1 MTTVM
6 KLVVRVSCV
15 LTLCLASACTQ
26 PVLKSTD
33 PLTPIEQ
40 LLYSEAIQR
49 GLKDLRM
56 GIPEGA
62 PITLEVSGLRVDQS
76 LHGDVIHGHMKNVV
90 AGWLGKQGFIIRKE
104 EKDATY
110 RARLIIESLG
120 ATQKIRMVGMPATNA
135 VVLPMSIPELALW
148 KRVSYQGY
156 TRFYFDIFE
165 IESDRFIRSTNPQ
178 IGRAKITNYTAFFF
192 YKWRKTDVDLPT
204 PMSSD

>member
-1 MTTVM
+1 MATV
-6 KLVVRVSCV
+6 KTLVVRVICG
-15 LTLCLASACTQ
+15 LTLCLSSACTQ

-33 PLTPIEQ
+33 PLTPTEQ

-56 GIPEGA
+56 GIPEGT

-76 LHGDVIHGHMKNVV
+76 FHGDGIHGHMKNVV
-90 AGWLGKQGFIIRKE
+90 AGWLGQQGLLIRKE

-135 VVLPMSIPELALW
+135 VLLPIAIPELALW
-148 KRVSYQGY
+148 KRVSQQGY

-165 IESDRFIRSTNPQ
+165 IKSDRLIRSTKPQ
-178 IGRAKITNYTAFFF
+178 IGTAKIINYTAFFF
-192 YKWRKTDVDLPT
+192 YKWKKTDMDLPI
-204 PMSSD
+204 PMSSE